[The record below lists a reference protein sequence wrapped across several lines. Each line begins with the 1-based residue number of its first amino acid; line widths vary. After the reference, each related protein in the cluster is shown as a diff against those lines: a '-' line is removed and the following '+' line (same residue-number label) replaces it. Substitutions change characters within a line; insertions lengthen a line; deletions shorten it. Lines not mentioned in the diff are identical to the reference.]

1 MYQPPHFREDDLAVQ
16 HGLIRA
22 RPLGTLVTVGA
33 DGALSANPV
42 PFLLD
47 PPTDAAPFG
56 TLRAHLARAN
66 PQWRDLLDGTTREAL
81 AVFQDVDGY
90 VTPSWYA
97 AKREHGR
104 VVPTWN
110 YAAVHAW
117 GRPRAVEDRAWL
129 ARQVADLTALHESG
143 RVEPW
148 AVTDAPPVFV
158 EGQLKG
164 IVGVEIPIARIEG
177 KWKVSQNRPEPD
189 RAGVV
194 AGLEAEGGEATR
206 AMARMVEERGRPG

>member
-22 RPLGTLVTVGA
+22 RPLGTLVTVGS

-66 PQWRDLLDGTTREAL
+66 PQWRDLLDGTREAL

-97 AKREHGR
+97 TKRDHGR

-117 GRPRAVEDRAWL
+117 GRPRVVEGRAWL
-129 ARQVADLTALHESG
+129 ARQVADLTALHEAG
-143 RVEPW
+143 RPEPW
-148 AVTDAPPVFV
+148 SVTDAPAPFV

-164 IVGVEIPIARIEG
+164 IVGIELPIARIEG
-177 KWKVSQNRPEPD
+177 KWKVSQNRPGPD

-194 AGLEAEGGEATR
+194 AGLHAEGGEAAS
-206 AMARMVEERGRPG
+206 AMAQLVEARGGPR